1 MSNSLTTFALI
12 ALMVVAF
19 YMLILRPQKKR
30 QQELQNTMNSLAPGT
45 RIMTSSGLFGTV
57 TAIGDKQLVMEIS
70 PGVELTVLKQAVS
83 RVVGPGDED
92 APAGYHADP
101 ETNEPDRDEPAA
113 PEPYPGD
120 LGPSATD
127 VTPPRSDRTGGT
139 DSSTKE

>member
-30 QQELQNTMNSLAPGT
+30 QQDLQNTMNALAPGA

-57 TAIGDKQLVMEIS
+57 TSVGEKQLVMEIS

-92 APAGYHADP
+92 AGYHAEP
-101 ETNEPDRDEPAA
+101 ETIEPDRDEPAA